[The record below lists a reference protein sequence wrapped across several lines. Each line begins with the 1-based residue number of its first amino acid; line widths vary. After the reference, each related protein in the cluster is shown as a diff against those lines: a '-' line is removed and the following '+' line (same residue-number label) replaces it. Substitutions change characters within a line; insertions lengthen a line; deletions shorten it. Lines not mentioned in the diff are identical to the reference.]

1 MIKMNFCMRK
11 RPDRSL
17 DQFSNYWREQHG
29 PFAMSGRTSRLGMRR
44 YVQNHLVVTPL
55 ASALAELVGPSSTP
69 YEGICQLWFDS
80 EDAVLKTRSTADGAA
95 ATQDLIDDE
104 RNFLDLPNCAAR
116 FYGEEDCIDGVA
128 GSGSHKLVLGAS
140 FKNPGDASHVSR
152 EIAALLTKQEVVSS
166 DVTKAV
172 HNFGLDTPAN
182 EMLRKPRGTD
192 QQGFDYILE
201 LWFADYASLSAAVL
215 SSEGMLS
222 RIVTILHN
230 GASDGNVSAW
240 IAAERVMIS
249 GEEILAAAA

>member
-17 DQFSNYWREQHG
+17 DQFSNYWREKHG

-44 YVQNHLVVTPL
+44 YVQTHLVMTPL
-55 ASALAELVGPSSTP
+55 ASALADLVGPSSTP

-95 ATQDLIDDE
+95 ATQDLIEDE

-116 FYGEEDCIDGVA
+116 FYREEDCIHGAA
-128 GSGSHKLVLGAS
+128 GSGSHKLVLATS
-140 FKNPGDASHVSR
+140 FEDAGDATRVGR
-152 EIAALLTKQEVVSS
+152 DVAALLTSEAAAS

-182 EMLRKPRGTD
+182 DMLRKPRCTSEH
-192 QQGFDYILE
+192 GFDYILE
-201 LWFADYASLSAAVL
+201 LWFADYASLTAAVL
-215 SSEGMLS
+215 STDGMLP
-222 RIVTILHN
+222 RIVSALRN
-230 GASDGNVSAW
+230 GDADGQVSAW
-240 IAAERVMIS
+240 IAAERVMIN